1 MKSVHVRWLFFSIM
15 IGARRH
21 VICATGSRSGKILFF
36 ESVEHD
42 HLVPITIGAKHF
54 DEDF

>member
-15 IGARRH
+15 IGARRR